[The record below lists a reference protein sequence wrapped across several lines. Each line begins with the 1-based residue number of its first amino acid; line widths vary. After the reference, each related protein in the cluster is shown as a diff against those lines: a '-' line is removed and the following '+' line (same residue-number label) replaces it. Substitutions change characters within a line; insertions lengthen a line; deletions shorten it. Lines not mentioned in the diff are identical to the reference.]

1 MESCCLKGPAHEG
14 SVVEI
19 LLELVLDKDD
29 IKENQILIKDK
40 CKYKHKKNHFDK
52 ILMVKKNNKK

>member
-1 MESCCLKGPAHEG
+1 MESCYLRGPAHEG

-29 IKENQILIKDK
+29 IKENQNLIKD
-40 CKYKHKKNHFDK
+40 
-52 ILMVKKNNKK
+52 